1 MAAKKQKLFYGLFE
15 DGIRDLGKSRHLCV
29 RPVAF
34 WAWLCVS
41 ATRNQKCFPASA
53 FPLPH
58 TSVRCRHLR
67 HRHAEVVSRVLTGT
81 HGEVKGDPNTQTHR
95 GSESSVNGDTWRSKR
110 RPNTQTHRGS
120 ESSVNGDTWR
130 NKRIPNTINLL
141 SQTILYFLSGFNYL
155 RITFLFSFKC
165 FTCCYHT

>member
-67 HRHAEVVSRVLTGT
+67 HRHAEVVSRVLMGT
-81 HGEVKGDPNTQTHR
+81 HGEVKGD
-95 GSESSVNGDTWRSKR
+95 
-110 RPNTQTHRGS
+110 PNTQTHRGS